1 MRVARRSM
9 FRADQL
15 TGGDRQRRRAHQLH
29 AQDVRQ
35 TADTLARGST
45 DQVREV
51 RNGHKM
57 PRMCKMQEKFH
68 VKMLSVLLI
77 AT

>member
-1 MRVARRSM
+1 M
-9 FRADQL
+9 FRAEQL
-15 TGGDRQRRRAHQLH
+15 TDGDRQRRRVDQLD
-29 AQDVRQ
+29 AQNVRQ

-45 DQVREV
+45 DQAREV
-51 RNGHKM
+51 RNGHKTL
-57 PRMCKMQEKFH
+57 RMCKMQEKFH